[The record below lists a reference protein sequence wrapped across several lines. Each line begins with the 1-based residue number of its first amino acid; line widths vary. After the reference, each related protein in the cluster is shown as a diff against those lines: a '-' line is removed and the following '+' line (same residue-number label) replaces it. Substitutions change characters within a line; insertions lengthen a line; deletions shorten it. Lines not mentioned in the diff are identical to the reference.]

1 MRRPL
6 SSRRSLLLI
15 LAAAVTAAT
24 PLVAHAAA
32 PAADPAAEATLNQY
46 GVSQALAG
54 QLAAADSAFLA
65 LMSMH
70 RHDARALNNLGNLK
84 LMKGEYGPALAFYD
98 AALAADSSDAGL
110 HLNRA
115 AALYVLGEDDRA
127 LEAAARANALAG
139 NADRAGALLGLRSA
153 EPDSGRAAE
162 RKALSPGTMRAL
174 LRKAAA
180 RVPVDTVHTA
190 PARNP
195 ERGQGKRVQA
205 WRGAVTRAADADSRL
220 SLYWKR

>member
-6 SSRRSLLLI
+6 PSRGSLLLI
-15 LAAAVTAAT
+15 LMSAAVVTT
-24 PLVAHAAA
+24 AAA
-32 PAADPAAEATLNQY
+32 PVAHAADPAAEASLNQY
-46 GVSQALAG
+46 GVSKALTG

-70 RHDARALNNLGNLK
+70 RRDARALNNLGNLK

-98 AALAADSSDAGL
+98 AALAADSSDAGT

-115 AALYVLGEDDRA
+115 AVLYVMGDDERA
-127 LEAAARANALAG
+127 LVAAARANALAG
-139 NADRAGALLGLRSA
+139 GADRAGALLGLRSA

-180 RVPVDTVHTA
+180 RVPADSVRSA
-190 PARNP
+190 PALNP